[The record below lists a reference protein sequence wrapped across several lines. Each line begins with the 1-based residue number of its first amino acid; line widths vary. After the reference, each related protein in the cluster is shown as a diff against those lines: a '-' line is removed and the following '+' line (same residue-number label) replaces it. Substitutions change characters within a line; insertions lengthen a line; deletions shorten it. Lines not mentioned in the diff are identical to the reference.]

1 MDSKEE
7 VSKTRARYEI
17 WRAALERERGT
28 FQYHWRDLARHILP
42 RRPRFFVTD
51 IDKGEARNQN
61 IQNNCAT
68 LAADKLAVGMMSYNT
83 NPASVWFQLLPT
95 DPALQD
101 SEAVK
106 EWCEEVREILSLIFL
121 QGNFYD
127 STLTIYK
134 DLGVF
139 GTACMSIVEDFET
152 TIHTEVFP
160 IWSYMLGNDHKHRVR
175 KFIRN
180 FMMTVYDVVDKFAKR
195 DDRTGE
201 IDWSNISSRVQGLWK
216 NNQHDAWVEVTH
228 VIAPNDHYDGKR
240 PEAKFKR
247 YRSTYYERGAVTA
260 GGQIVPGSSQESQF
274 LEDSGFDEFPIVAP
288 RWEVTGEDIY
298 ATNCPGMTALGDV
311 KQLQVM
317 ERRGLQAVEK
327 GINPPLVGPSELRNQ
342 RVSLLPGDVTFLD
355 QAAEKASLRP
365 IHEVNWNISP
375 LEEKERACEDRIKD
389 AFFIHIL
396 QTFIDR
402 GEDDG
407 GGKQPITAA
416 EVAERKSEKLVAL
429 GNVVWR
435 IQREYLQPVIEQ
447 TFRIA
452 MKQGRLPPLP
462 PELQQVAAAGLPL
475 KIEYTSIL
483 AQAQKALALGGIDR
497 FNGFIQGLAEIK
509 PDALDMVDFDK
520 AVEEYADKTGIPP
533 RILVPE
539 DQVAQ
544 IRQQRQQAQAMQQK
558 VAMMEQASKA
568 TKNLAGS
575 PTDPSQPNALQDL
588 IQQAQVGAAGQAP
601 MGGAAA

>member
-1 MDSKEE
+1 MRFPDNEIL
-7 VSKTRARYEI
+7 KTRARYEI
-17 WRAALERERGT
+17 WRAAMERERGT
-28 FQYHWRDLARHILP
+28 FLYHYKDLGRFILP

-51 IDKGEARNQN
+51 VDKGDYRNQN

-95 DPALQD
+95 DPSLQD

-127 STLTIYK
+127 STLTVYK

-139 GTACMSIVEDFET
+139 GTSCMSIVEDFET

-160 IWSYMLGNDHKHRVR
+160 VWSYMLGNDHKHRVR
-175 KFIRN
+175 KVCRN
-180 FMMTVYDVVDKFAKR
+180 FMMTVYDVVDKFAER

-201 IDWSNISSRVQGLWK
+201 IDWSNISSRVKGLWD
-216 NNQHDAWVEVTH
+216 NDQHDAWVEITH
-228 VIAPNDHYDGKR
+228 IIAPNDHYDGQR
-240 PEAKFKR
+240 PESRFKR
-247 YRSTYYERGAVTA
+247 FRSTYYERGVVTA
-260 GGQIVPGSSQESQF
+260 SGSPIPGSASEPKF
-274 LEDSGFDEFPIVAP
+274 LEDKGFDYFPVVAP

-298 ATNCPGMTALGDV
+298 ATNCPGMTALGDI
-311 KQLQVM
+311 KQLQVG

-327 GINPPLVGPSELRNQ
+327 GINPPLVGPSELKNQ

-365 IHEVNWNISP
+365 IHEVNWNIDS
-375 LEEKERACEDRIKD
+375 LENKQRQCEKRIED
-389 AFFIHIL
+389 AFFIPIL

-407 GGKQPITAA
+407 EGKQPITAA

-435 IQREYLQPVIEQ
+435 IQREFLQPAIEA
-447 TFRIA
+447 TFEIA
-452 MKQGRLPPLP
+452 MRQGRLPKPP
-462 PELQQVAAAGLPL
+462 PELAQVAAAGLPL

-497 FNGFIQGLAEIK
+497 FNGFVQGLAEIK

-544 IRQQRQQAQAMQQK
+544 IRQQRQQQQAMQQK
-558 VAMMEQASKA
+558 IAAMEQASKA
-568 TKNLAGS
+568 AKNLGQT

-588 IQQAQVGAAGQAP
+588 ISQASVGAAGQAMP
-601 MGGAAA
+601 AGAA